1 MGIKQQ
7 KDIKA
12 FLVERLEDS
21 VACDLFDRQSELLG
35 QLVAGVTGKSANRT
49 KTLKQTI
56 LPRIALYKALME
68 SRLPDELA
76 LALMRA
82 YMMDVVAAQKHAST
96 AKMQV
101 VPGFSLSTSACSCA
115 SCAQAI
121 YGKARRITAG
131 ASSMRASRNAC
142 GTMPAWTPAAP
153 NCVRCSAMWTT

>member
-21 VACDLFDRQSELLG
+21 VACDLFARQSELLG
-35 QLVAGVTGKSANRT
+35 QLVAGVTGKSANRA

-76 LALMRA
+76 LA
-82 YMMDVVAAQKHAST
+82 
-96 AKMQV
+96 
-101 VPGFSLSTSACSCA
+101 
-115 SCAQAI
+115 
-121 YGKARRITAG
+121 
-131 ASSMRASRNAC
+131 
-142 GTMPAWTPAAP
+142 
-153 NCVRCSAMWTT
+153 